1 MGKGRKPI
9 SNALKKFKGTDQ
21 PCRMREEI
29 TFDKITEIPGPPSYL
44 CVEAKKVFKVT
55 AQQLADKGV
64 LDVVNINTVLL
75 YASEMGKYIEA
86 EKELKKK
93 GCVIELHNE
102 DGILM
107 KATRNPLDRM
117 ASEYLANAT
126 RLASELGIT
135 PASASRVK
143 VEGRKEEGD
152 EFDKFMR
159 NFGDGEK

>member
-9 SNALKKFKGTDQ
+9 SNALKKLKGTDQ

-29 TFDKITEIPGPPSYL
+29 TFDKITEIPSPPSYL

-86 EKELKKK
+86 E
-93 GCVIELHNE
+93 
-102 DGILM
+102 
-107 KATRNPLDRM
+107 R
-117 ASEYLANAT
+117 S
-126 RLASELGIT
+126 
-135 PASASRVK
+135 
-143 VEGRKEEGD
+143 
-152 EFDKFMR
+152 
-159 NFGDGEK
+159 

>member
-1 MGKGRKPI
+1 MC
-9 SNALKKFKGTDQ
+9 A
-21 PCRMREEI
+21 
-29 TFDKITEIPGPPSYL
+29 
-44 CVEAKKVFKVT
+44 EAKKVFKIT
-55 AQQLADKGV
+55 AQQLADKGI

-75 YASEMGKYIEA
+75 YASEMGKYIET

-93 GCVIELHNE
+93 GRMIELHDE
-102 DGILM
+102 DGILV

-143 VEGRKEEGD
+143 ISGKREEGD
-152 EFDKFMR
+152 EFDKFMK
-159 NFGDGEK
+159 NFGDGER

>member
-9 SNALKKFKGTDQ
+9 SNALKKLKGTDQ

-29 TFDKITEIPGPPSYL
+29 TFDKITEIPSPPSYL

-86 EKELKKK
+86 EKE
-93 GCVIELHNE
+93 
-102 DGILM
+102 
-107 KATRNPLDRM
+107 
-117 ASEYLANAT
+117 
-126 RLASELGIT
+126 
-135 PASASRVK
+135 
-143 VEGRKEEGD
+143 
-152 EFDKFMR
+152 
-159 NFGDGEK
+159 

>member
-9 SNALKKFKGTDQ
+9 SNALKKLKGTDQ
-21 PCRMREEI
+21 PCRMREEMV
-29 TFDKITEIPGPPSYL
+29 FDKITEIPNPPSYL
-44 CVEAKKVFKVT
+44 CMEAKKVFRVT
-55 AQQLADKGV
+55 AQQLADKGI

-75 YASEMGKYIEA
+75 YASEMGKYIET
-86 EKELKKK
+86 EKNLKRHGRTTEVRNK
-93 GCVIELHNE
+93 

-107 KATRNPLDRM
+107 KVIRNPLDRM

-143 VEGRKEEGD
+143 ISGKDDEGD
-152 EFDKFMR
+152 EFDKFM
-159 NFGDGEK
+159 NSF

>member
-1 MGKGRKPI
+1 M
-9 SNALKKFKGTDQ
+9 
-21 PCRMREEI
+21 
-29 TFDKITEIPGPPSYL
+29 
-44 CVEAKKVFKVT
+44 
-55 AQQLADKGV
+55 KGV
-64 LDVVNINTVLL
+64 
-75 YASEMGKYIEA
+75 
-86 EKELKKK
+86 
-93 GCVIELHNE
+93 VIELHN
-102 DGILM
+102 DVVFKF

-152 EFDKFMR
+152 EFDKFMK

>member
-9 SNALKKFKGTDQ
+9 SNALKKLKGTDQ
-21 PCRMREEI
+21 SCRMREEMA
-29 TFDKITEIPGPPSYL
+29 FDKITEIPNPPSYL
-44 CVEAKKVFKVT
+44 CMEAKKVFRVT
-55 AQQLADKGV
+55 AQQLADKGI

-75 YASEMGKYIEA
+75 YASEMGKYIET
-86 EKELKKK
+86 EKNLKRQGRTTEVRNK
-93 GCVIELHNE
+93 

-107 KATRNPLDRM
+107 KVIRNPLDRM

-143 VEGRKEEGD
+143 ISGKDDEGD
-152 EFDKFMR
+152 EFDKFM
-159 NFGDGEK
+159 NSF

>member
-9 SNALKKFKGTDQ
+9 SNALKKLKGTDQ
-21 PCRMREEI
+21 PCRMREEMV
-29 TFDKITEIPGPPSYL
+29 FDKITEIPNPPSYL
-44 CVEAKKVFKVT
+44 CMEAKKVFRVT
-55 AQQLADKGV
+55 AQQLADKGI

-75 YASEMGKYIEA
+75 YASEMGKYIET
-86 EKELKKK
+86 EKNLKRQGRTTEVRNK
-93 GCVIELHNE
+93 

-107 KATRNPLDRM
+107 KVIRNPLDRM

-143 VEGRKEEGD
+143 ISGKDDEGE
-152 EFDKFMR
+152 EFDKFM
-159 NFGDGEK
+159 NSF

>member
-9 SNALKKFKGTDQ
+9 SNALKKLKGTDQ
-21 PCRMREEI
+21 PCRMREEMV
-29 TFDKITEIPGPPSYL
+29 FDKITEIPNPPSYL
-44 CVEAKKVFKVT
+44 CMEAKKVFRVT
-55 AQQLADKGV
+55 AQQLADKGI

-75 YASEMGKYIEA
+75 YASEMGKYIET
-86 EKELKKK
+86 EKNLKRQGRTTEVRNK
-93 GCVIELHNE
+93 

-107 KATRNPLDRM
+107 KVIRNPLDRM

-143 VEGRKEEGD
+143 ISGKDDEGD
-152 EFDKFMR
+152 EFDKFM
-159 NFGDGEK
+159 NSF

>member
-1 MGKGRKPI
+1 MQSRYLEILDFTQFFDHFVFTP
-9 SNALKKFKGTDQ
+9 NA
-21 PCRMREEI
+21 EN
-29 TFDKITEIPGPPSYL
+29 
-44 CVEAKKVFKVT
+44 
-55 AQQLADKGV
+55 V
-64 LDVVNINTVLL
+64 L
-75 YASEMGKYIEA
+75 

-93 GCVIELHNE
+93 GCVIEVHNE

>member
-9 SNALKKFKGTDQ
+9 SNALKKLKGTDQ

-117 ASEYLANAT
+117 ASE
-126 RLASELGIT
+126 LGIT

>member
-1 MGKGRKPI
+1 MGKGRKPTT
-9 SNALKKFKGTDQ
+9 NALKKLKGTDQ

-29 TFDKITEIPGPPSYL
+29 IYDKITEIPNPPSYL
-44 CVEAKKVFKVT
+44 CTEAKKVFLVT
-55 AQQLADKGV
+55 ARQLANKGI

-86 EKELKKK
+86 EKDLKKTGRTTEVRNK
-93 GCVIELHNE
+93 EGL
-102 DGILM
+102 LM
-107 KATRNPLDRM
+107 RVVRNPLDRM

-143 VEGRKEEGD
+143 IEDKNEGD
-152 EFDKFMR
+152 EFDKFM
-159 NFGDGEK
+159 NTF

>member
-9 SNALKKFKGTDQ
+9 SNALKKLKGTDQ

-93 GCVIELHNE
+93 IPVSVGIELVVV
-102 DGILM
+102 DM
-107 KATRNPLDRM
+107 
-117 ASEYLANAT
+117 
-126 RLASELGIT
+126 
-135 PASASRVK
+135 
-143 VEGRKEEGD
+143 
-152 EFDKFMR
+152 
-159 NFGDGEK
+159 